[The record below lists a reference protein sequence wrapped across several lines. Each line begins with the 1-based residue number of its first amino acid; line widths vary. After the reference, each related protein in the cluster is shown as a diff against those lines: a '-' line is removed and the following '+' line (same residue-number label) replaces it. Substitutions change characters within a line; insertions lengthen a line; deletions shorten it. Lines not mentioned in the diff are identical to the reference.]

1 MRAIYSILSTLTLL
15 LGIAVIQSCQNDLD
29 VSDVQGGLRVKLAN
43 VSSSV
48 VTRSTP
54 AELGTPS
61 KDRFRLMVANPDG
74 MIKYD
79 GPFTEETVNLAGG
92 TYTATV
98 EYGENPLLAL
108 NQPYYIGTQE
118 VTVEPDLVTEAN
130 IECKVG
136 NALIS
141 VIFGKDEEE
150 LARFSRFYST
160 YGLKVKIGNQ
170 SITIPDHF
178 SDASAYFRA
187 GSDVRL
193 EFTGTLKDNGQ
204 QVSYELDVQSQAN
217 FPKPFQAADH
227 AIVTLTLPDPES
239 ALVVNISKVD
249 IETVTLDETIP
260 LSWLPVSAVAH
271 SHQYDTQGNLVGT
284 NLMFTNSYPGMEWK
298 AVVKN
303 SAGTIVR
310 AVQGTGVLFS
320 EYSTAGTWPYLPS
333 GTYTAL
339 YYLIAEDG
347 TESFTSSREFQ
358 VGQPRI
364 SVSVSGYSSYT
375 LYLRGEIEAANKCER
390 LTVYEP
396 SATISID
403 ESLLNNSH
411 YSYSFTYT
419 FDGNTGNIPVGQ
431 KSYTGENI
439 ANNAVRANPYVLKA
453 NATFDGVSA
462 EAQTSFLITGLPYTL
477 STTSHDEWSNDGK
490 TEWNND
496 YVQLGGWSVGDQEIT
511 TNSSVYIP
519 QGTKYLADYNV
530 NIHHSWVGTTFSVTV
545 GGQEI
550 LSIKEGAVFIH
561 KDELHSGTTDVFTA
575 NGNLTSIKCR
585 NSYGDDYNYTQIYA
599 LKFRYGQ

>member
-1 MRAIYSILSTLTLL
+1 MLF
-15 LGIAVIQSCQNDLD
+15 LGIAVIQSCQDGQD
-29 VSDVQGGLRVKLAN
+29 AFDVQGGLRVRLVN
-43 VSSSV
+43 VSSST

-54 AELGTPS
+54 TEIGTPLS
-61 KDRFRLMVANPDG
+61 GAFNIKVENERGVAYYNGPLTDDV
-74 MIKYD
+74 IK
-79 GPFTEETVNLAGG
+79 LASG
-92 TYTATV
+92 TYSVTA
-98 EYGENPLLAL
+98 EYGENPILAL
-108 NQPYYIGTQE
+108 DQPYYVGTEQ
-118 VTVEPDLVTEAN
+118 VTIEPDAVTEAS
-130 IECKVG
+130 IDCKVG

-150 LARFSRFYST
+150 RARFSRFYSE
-160 YGLKVKIGNQ
+160 YGLKVKVGSY
-170 SITIPDHF
+170 SITIPSHL
-178 SDASAYFRA
+178 SDASVYFRA
-187 GSDVRL
+187 GSNVTL
-193 EFTGTLKDNGQ
+193 EFTGILKDNGQ
-204 QVSYELDVQSQAN
+204 RVSCELDVQSKDN

-249 IETVTLDETIP
+249 FETVTLDETIP

-271 SHQYDTQGNLVGT
+271 SHQYDAQGNLTGT

-303 SAGTIVR
+303 SAGATVR